1 MIDSVSAVNE
11 QLLGDGL
18 ERLGAAIPGCVELV
32 DVFDG
37 FVRTASDDE
46 LVRINPVRFAQQ
58 RELPTVAVVDLF
70 LYARKLGLLTM
81 EWQYVCPGCG
91 EIVERLASL
100 TGIGG
105 CRRELPGASCGIS
118 AGCGVAQSA
127 NGAGCARDAIVAL
140 VRITE
145 VGASEREVDR
155 LLTMRSERQPVAT
168 SGNGFGL
175 FQPFAGPL
183 HLPPVA
189 TGCAR

>member
-18 ERLGAAIPGCVELV
+18 ERLGAAIPGCGELV

-100 TGIGG
+100 TSATAPTPSLSAPPLDADGAASVWLRRAGRHGG
-105 CRRELPGASCGIS
+105 NALTGGHEGGGSP
-118 AGCGVAQSA
+118 QSNA
-127 NGAGCARDAIVAL
+127 ATYDG
-140 VRITE
+140 
-145 VGASEREVDR
+145 
-155 LLTMRSERQPVAT
+155 AT
-168 SGNGFGL
+168 SL
-175 FQPFAGPL
+175 DCDSVV
-183 HLPPVA
+183 VA
-189 TGCAR
+189 SN